1 MAYLLQL
8 LVLQVAADHHLEHDE
23 QLAVADE
30 AVAVD
35 VVDAERKAQ
44 LLLLVALA
52 AEGREAGD
60 ELLEVDVAAAVL
72 VEDGDHS
79 CRERVR
85 GDLGEGEELVAL
97 DGAGAV
103 LREVSHCS
111 RWEKA

>member
-1 MAYLLQL
+1 MARRGVAWRGVAYLLQL

-30 AVAVD
+30 AVAVN
-35 VVDAERKAQ
+35 VVDAEGKAQ

-52 AEGREAGD
+52 AEGREPGD

-79 CRERVR
+79 CCQRVR
-85 GDLGEGEELVAL
+85 RDLGEG
-97 DGAGAV
+97 
-103 LREVSHCS
+103 
-111 RWEKA
+111 